1 MQPPPQS
8 QGAMATGAATLTVPC
23 SMGRRPKRSNQR
35 RGSGS
40 ASLSVRASSDANSK
54 RCGPRPLPFP
64 FPFPFRNSSHGFTA
78 AFRFAKIA
86 SPQR

>member
-40 ASLSVRASSDANSK
+40 ASVSVRASSDANSK

-64 FPFPFRNSSHGFTA
+64 FRNSSHGFTGLTA

>member
-23 SMGRRPKRSNQR
+23 SMGRRPKRSSQR
-35 RGSGS
+35 RRSGS

-64 FPFPFRNSSHGFTA
+64 FRNSSHGFTA

>member
-1 MQPPPQS
+1 MQPPPSQP
-8 QGAMATGAATLTVPC
+8 QGAMATGAAILTVPC
-23 SMGRRPKRSNQR
+23 SAGRSPKQSSQR
-35 RGSGS
+35 RSS

-54 RCGPRPLPFP
+54 LCEPRLFP
-64 FPFPFRNSSHGFTA
+64 FLFRNSSHGFTS